1 MKINI
6 IISCDYRIRNK
17 IQYGFTLLLHPWR
30 VEFQFTPTIAPD
42 CVNIFYGRQ
51 RPSTPKKAF
60 WFAASQEF
68 LTRITEKSLPDV
80 SNAGWIEFSNRK
92 LPKLFPLPPIEA
104 GPAIDFDIIA
114 ATFILAS
121 NYQDLISLERDEFDR
136 LRAMDSLQDKL
147 GVLEIPVVNY
157 YSRFL
162 RQRLEESSGTLI
174 EEKKYGEAECG
185 LALSH
190 DIDYT
195 SSLNYRM
202 IRRNII
208 GHGLINRE
216 HLYPQ
221 ERLRKLGYPLLA
233 LFGYDPPREGMLFLR
248 NIEKSSNLRS
258 TFFIKSGATS
268 KEDVAYD
275 FNSGRMREYI
285 KSLSDS
291 GFEIGIHPSMT
302 TYIDSE
308 KFIGEK
314 SRLEDA
320 LGRRISS
327 VRQHYLKFTAGK
339 TVGIWE
345 NAGLQYDST
354 LGFSRKVGFRN
365 SVAFPFPL
373 YNFAEDRVSSV
384 IEVPLM
390 IMDGTVVDSGRF
402 ETGRA
407 LDKMTTLVE
416 EVKKSGGAASILFH
430 NSIADPIDFPG
441 YKVIYS
447 KILDA
452 AKSNGFFVGS
462 VKAVA
467 EHFN

>member
-1 MKINI
+1 
-6 IISCDYRIRNK
+6 
-17 IQYGFTLLLHPWR
+17 
-30 VEFQFTPTIAPD
+30 
-42 CVNIFYGRQ
+42 
-51 RPSTPKKAF
+51 
-60 WFAASQEF
+60 
-68 LTRITEKSLPDV
+68 
-80 SNAGWIEFSNRK
+80 
-92 LPKLFPLPPIEA
+92 
-104 GPAIDFDIIA
+104 
-114 ATFILAS
+114 
-121 NYQDLISLERDEFDR
+121 
-136 LRAMDSLQDKL
+136 
-147 GVLEIPVVNY
+147 
-157 YSRFL
+157 
-162 RQRLEESSGTLI
+162 
-174 EEKKYGEAECG
+174 
-185 LALSH
+185 
-190 DIDYT
+190 
-195 SSLNYRM
+195 
-202 IRRNII
+202 
-208 GHGLINRE
+208 
-216 HLYPQ
+216 
-221 ERLRKLGYPLLA
+221 
-233 LFGYDPPREGMLFLR
+233 MLFLR